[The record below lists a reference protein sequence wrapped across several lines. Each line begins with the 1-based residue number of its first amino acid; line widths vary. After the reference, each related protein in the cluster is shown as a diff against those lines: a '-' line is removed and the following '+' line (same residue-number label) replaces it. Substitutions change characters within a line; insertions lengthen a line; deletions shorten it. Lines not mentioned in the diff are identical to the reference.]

1 MPSVSDSSHGRD
13 EIGRRLC
20 QRAILP
26 QSTQSINADD
36 SSDEFKRYSCNVRPN
51 LCTSTQKLK
60 WTQELHECFLR
71 AVDHLGGQNKATPK
85 KILHH
90 MNRSGITIAHV
101 KSHLQMYR
109 RGKISACRVFD
120 ARAGKLEFEPA
131 AMALIQLKEER
142 ISHFRAVSADLP
154 KDSHGNEALQ
164 LHLQQISERKLH
176 MQHVETRAFA
186 PVLGLYD
193 EYPRS
198 IKEQEV
204 SQKREPGQT
213 STCRPDSCSAPSSR
227 SFLGG
232 TTKDSLVE
240 TTYSLGGGEEEK
252 SRRGWTWIPR
262 RTPDHAIQVYDS
274 PTLFSKRK
282 ILAFILNFQL
292 CE

>member
-1 MPSVSDSSHGRD
+1 MNNGV
-13 EIGRRLC
+13 
-20 QRAILP
+20 
-26 QSTQSINADD
+26 
-36 SSDEFKRYSCNVRPN
+36 V
-51 LCTSTQKLK
+51 
-60 WTQELHECFLR
+60 
-71 AVDHLGGQNKATPK
+71 
-85 KILHH
+85 KILGSKQLQWLA
-90 MNRSGITIAHV
+90 RI
-101 KSHLQMYR
+101 SHKPLQ
-109 RGKISACRVFD
+109 GDDFP
-120 ARAGKLEFEPA
+120 GKLEFEPA

-292 CE
+292 CEWGTCKLTSYTVHSRSISCWLWGIELLRCGPPGLRRVHSWATFIEVIIIELYSYFHWGHNYWTV